1 MRLFFHKI
9 SLIISSILSVL
20 ILSCST
26 TSTTPVVDN
35 VDNSIIND
43 NINIEEK
50 TDTKKETIESDQ
62 KELQEETKTEKQEI
76 VEEKKENNTSTTSN
90 NSNTSNTS
98 KETNV
103 NTKQESN
110 STSSASNSVE
120 VHEDIPKQENK
131 VVNQYI
137 GVPSPNDFYYSYHL
151 GHIDRNYHNLDDC
164 YVKASEVALLDTI
177 DINNTTCYEVLDG
190 QGTILGIYMR
200 VNCNSGNCSKYKEMV
215 GIITD

>member
-1 MRLFFHKI
+1 M
-9 SLIISSILSVL
+9 
-20 ILSCST
+20 
-26 TSTTPVVDN
+26 
-35 VDNSIIND
+35 
-43 NINIEEK
+43 
-50 TDTKKETIESDQ
+50 
-62 KELQEETKTEKQEI
+62 QEETKTEKQEI

>member
-9 SLIISSILSVL
+9 GLIISSVLSVL

-35 VDNSIIND
+35 MDNSIIND
-43 NINIEEK
+43 NISIEEK
-50 TDTKKETIESDQ
+50 IKETIESDQ

-76 VEEKKENNTSTTSN
+76 VEEKKENTTSTTSN
-90 NSNTSNTS
+90 NSITSNTS

-120 VHEDIPKQENK
+120 AHEDIPKQENK

>member
-9 SLIISSILSVL
+9 SLIISSILSVIL
-20 ILSCST
+20 ISIP
-26 TSTTPVVDN
+26 TTPVVDN
-35 VDNSIIND
+35 IDNNIKDNSVIQEKVINENENTESD
-43 NINIEEK
+43 QNELKKETK
-50 TDTKKETIESDQ
+50 TQENVEDTKKD
-62 KELQEETKTEKQEI
+62 
-76 VEEKKENNTSTTSN
+76 NTSTTSN
-90 NSNTSNTS
+90 NSITSNTN
-98 KETNV
+98 KETDV
-103 NTKQESN
+103 NLKQESN
-110 STSSASNSVE
+110 STSSDNSNVE
-120 VHEDIPKQENK
+120 VHEEIPKQENK

-137 GVPSPNDFYYSYHL
+137 GVPNPNDFYYSYHL